1 MITTIKLFK
10 ESIKHNDK
18 LYRNT
23 TQQWLINL
31 LTNGKIKTEDKDWIS
46 LSQDPMSGGSDFYD
60 NCHII
65 FNGKMIYNQ
74 GGIEIDYQDP
84 SFFEYNSSIAKH
96 VTGFRSAE
104 EYYDNNG
111 YSGPE
116 EANENFD
123 LTWEDQCKSY
133 SNEQEVVIEEII
145 YQPGLILNVE
155 IMNHDIKKDHEFI
168 EPILEN
174 LLIKYK
180 INYKRI

>member
-1 MITTIKLFK
+1 MITSIKIFK
-10 ESIKHNDK
+10 ESIQHNDK

-31 LTNGKIKTEDKDWIS
+31 LTDGRIKTEDKEWIS
-46 LSQDPMSGGSDFYD
+46 LSQNSMSGGADFYGS
-60 NCHII
+60 CHII
-65 FNGKMIYNQ
+65 FDEKLIYNQ

-84 SFFEYNSSIAKH
+84 IFFENNSNITKH

-116 EANENFD
+116 DANNNFE
-123 LTWEDQCKSY
+123 LTWEQHCENY
-133 SNEQEVVIEEII
+133 SNEEEVVIEEII
-145 YQPGLILNVE
+145 YQSELILYVE

-168 EPILEN
+168 DPILKN

-180 INYKRI
+180 IKFKD